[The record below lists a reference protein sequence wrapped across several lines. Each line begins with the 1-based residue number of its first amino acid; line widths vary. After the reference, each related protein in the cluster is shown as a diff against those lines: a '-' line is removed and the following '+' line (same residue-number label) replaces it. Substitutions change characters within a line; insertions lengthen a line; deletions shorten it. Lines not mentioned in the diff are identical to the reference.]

1 MVITRIRHIIT
12 DNMPSNGDNEI
23 LTAATITISNDN
35 YLNGKRK
42 SINKDK
48 RRNNN
53 DIRMITST
61 NLENTV
67 MMNSNLF
74 NIHICLTKGKYF

>member
-12 DNMPSNGDNEI
+12 DNRPSNGDNEI

-35 YLNGKRK
+35 YDNGKRK

-48 RRNNN
+48 RRNNRYTN
-53 DIRMITST
+53 DNLST

>member
-12 DNMPSNGDNEI
+12 DNRPSNGDNEI

-35 YLNGKRK
+35 YDNGKRK

-48 RRNNN
+48 RRNNRYTN
-53 DIRMITST
+53 DNVDKSRKY
-61 NLENTV
+61 
-67 MMNSNLF
+67 SNDEF
-74 NIHICLTKGKYF
+74 KSVQY

>member
-12 DNMPSNGDNEI
+12 DNRPSNGDNEI

-35 YLNGKRK
+35 YDNGKRR

-48 RRNNN
+48 RRNNRYTN
-53 DIRMITST
+53 DNLST
-61 NLENTV
+61 NLEKTV
-67 MMNSNLF
+67 MMNSNMF
-74 NIHICLTKGKYF
+74 NIHICLTKGKYS

>member
-12 DNMPSNGDNEI
+12 DNRPSNGDNEI

-35 YLNGKRK
+35 YLNGKLK

-74 NIHICLTKGKYF
+74 NIHICLTKGKYS

>member
-35 YLNGKRK
+35 YLNGKLK

-74 NIHICLTKGKYF
+74 NIHICLTKGKYS